1 MGQAIHVAHVARASH
16 LRNGKIVLPSS
27 FEFCG
32 EFGQS
37 FERFS
42 PGPLYTR
49 KGAGSGSSLCH
60 LRLPSALVFAT

>member
-1 MGQAIHVAHVARASH
+1 